1 MEFVIGIILV
11 LTFFGLAYYCVKG
24 HNLMIGFLIISI
36 VWTALSLLGTL
47 VASPTFIAENP
58 ILQFGGDSGTTL
70 VSILNK
76 IYQSAPEGWG
86 TTLVNVCWGAWF
98 GRVLME
104 TGIAST
110 LIRKTVELGGDK
122 PMVTIALLNIVT
134 AIIFT
139 AMTGAGPVI
148 AIGVI
153 VLPILMSLGIP
164 KAIAMFSFMESVAAG
179 IYLNPVNFAQY
190 RAFFIDV
197 DEMPNFTLG
206 WYAGK
211 WGYAA
216 LIISV
221 VVTTILAGFFL
232 KKSKTSHAWAAQT
245 RGASEQKD
253 APLYTLIL
261 PIVPVV
267 LKIWLDFSVIG
278 GFVIAGFAALFLCG
292 KMKGS
297 FKENCQLVN
306 KLYYDGV
313 VDTAPLVGFLLTLPM
328 FNTCASYASPYFK
341 EVLGGIMP
349 TNEYVVCA
357 LFAALSILG
366 FFRGPLTL
374 YGCGAA
380 TLGVLSA
387 VGHFSVPFLFCV
399 FTIPATTVN
408 VGSCI
413 TQSWIAW
420 GLAYTKVES
429 RDYLKLSIPFAY
441 ICSILLYILTAFTV
455 TGLGPEWFLS

>member
-122 PMVTIALLNIVT
+122 PIVISVLLSIVT
-134 AIIFT
+134 TAIFST
-139 AMTGAGPVI
+139 LFGAGAVV

-153 VLPILMSLGIP
+153 ILPILMSLGIP
-164 KAIAMFSFMESVAAG
+164 KVLAVGSFMMSVGAG
-179 IYLNPVNFAQY
+179 MYLNPVLSGQFL
-190 RAFFIDV
+190 AFFL
-197 DEMPNFTLG
+197 DENGKQLITYDDPARLRWAVIGMLVQLGMVIVMTAVSLRKKKTVHAWVASAARRARPGYVPTKALIAPILPVLLLVIFKVPIILGFTLASL
-206 WYAGK
+206 YAM
-211 WGYAA
+211 
-216 LIISV
+216 LV
-221 VVTTILAGFFL
+221 
-232 KKSKTSHAWAAQT
+232 
-245 RGASEQKD
+245 
-253 APLYTLIL
+253 
-261 PIVPVV
+261 
-267 LKIWLDFSVIG
+267 
-278 GFVIAGFAALFLCG
+278 CG
-292 KMKGS
+292 KMKS
-297 FKENCQLVN
+297 FRGVCRTIN
-306 KLYYDGV
+306 KDFYDGG
-313 VDTAPLVGFLLTLPM
+313 VDTAPLVGFLLMIPI
-328 FNTCASYASPYFK
+328 FNKSAELCVPYFNAL
-341 EVLGGIMP
+341 LGGIIP
-349 TNEYVVCA
+349 NSTLVISIF
-357 LFAALSILG
+357 FAVLAPLG
-366 FFRGPLTL
+366 LFRGPFTL
-374 YGCGAA
+374 FGCGAA
-380 TLGVLSA
+380 TLGILK
-387 VGHFSVPFLFCV
+387 GIGFSTPYLYALMV
-399 FTIPATTVN
+399 IPSITMN
-408 VGSCI
+408 VSICM

>member
-1 MEFVIGIILV
+1 MEFVVGILLL
-11 LTFFGLAYYCVKG
+11 LTFFGLAYYCIKG
-24 HNLMIGFLIISI
+24 HNLMIGFLIITI
-36 VWTALSLLGTL
+36 LWTVLSFLGAAF
-47 VASPTFIAENP
+47 ASPEFLSTTAFYSNGEPVKAIA
-58 ILQFGGDSGTTL
+58 
-70 VSILNK
+70 ILNK

-153 VLPILMSLGIP
+153 VLPIMMSLGVP

-179 IYLNPVNFAQY
+179 IYLNPVNFTQY
-190 RAFFIDV
+190 RAFFIEV